1 MPIQNIDNYLM
12 PNRSQEVSIHRT
24 AAENRI
30 PAEQRFLTH
39 EVNAQADRKLTRTN
53 EADNAALKDY
63 GFDPRDKGKNE
74 YYIEKDKKKKKKK
87 DEEEEEEYFSEVMD
101 KMIETSGRTIDIKL

>member
-24 AAENRI
+24 AEENRI
-30 PAEQRFLTH
+30 HAEQRFLNH

-53 EADNAALKDY
+53 EADNAALRDY
-63 GFDPRDKGKNE
+63 GFDPRDKSKNE
-74 YYIEKDKKKKKKK
+74 YYGDKDNKKKKKKK
-87 DEEEEEEYFSEVMD
+87 NEEEEYFSEVMD

>member
-24 AAENRI
+24 AEENRI

-39 EVNAQADRKLTRTN
+39 EVNAQADN
-53 EADNAALKDY
+53 EAENAALRDY
-63 GFDPRDKGKNE
+63 GFDPREKGNNE
-74 YYIEKDKKKKKKK
+74 YYVDKDKKKRKKKTE
-87 DEEEEEEYFSEVMD
+87 DDDEYFSEVMD
-101 KMIETSGRTIDIKL
+101 KMLETSGRTIDIKL

>member
-53 EADNAALKDY
+53 EADNAALRDY
-63 GFDPRDKGKNE
+63 GVDPRDKGKNE
-74 YYIEKDKKKKKKK
+74 YYIEKD
-87 DEEEEEEYFSEVMD
+87 EEEEYFSEVMD

>member
-24 AAENRI
+24 AEENRI

-53 EADNAALKDY
+53 EADNAALRDY
-63 GFDPRDKGKNE
+63 GFDPREKGNNE
-74 YYIEKDKKKKKKK
+74 DYVDKDKKKRKKKTE
-87 DEEEEEEYFSEVMD
+87 DDDEYFSEVMD
-101 KMIETSGRTIDIKL
+101 KMLETSGRTIDIKL

>member
-1 MPIQNIDNYLM
+1 M

-24 AAENRI
+24 AEENRI

-53 EADNAALKDY
+53 EADNAALRDY
-63 GFDPRDKGKNE
+63 GFDPREKGNNE
-74 YYIEKDKKKKKKK
+74 YYVDKDKKKRKKKT
-87 DEEEEEEYFSEVMD
+87 DFSEVMD